1 MRSAAQRV
9 TLPALRHEVHT
20 LRRLGVLFTTA
31 RTRWMFG
38 LKRRFVRLRDHG
50 TLLPK
55 PGVLAQMSQTAATVD
70 AP

>member
-1 MRSAAQRV
+1 
-9 TLPALRHEVHT
+9 
-20 LRRLGVLFTTA
+20 
-31 RTRWMFG
+31 

-55 PGVLAQMSQTAATVD
+55 PGLLAQMSQTAATVD